1 MDKSNGRGI
10 KKEHFYYYL
19 DGGVAEHVAISKLGH
34 TIVDDKFDPGEK
46 PRSLRWTEGDI
57 SRRIEIDE
65 KGEILSYQ
73 WYDYKREISVSKNY
87 NHADKGRV
95 NIKVPP
101 LAGNIYTFDLKRHDI
116 EITGRFWWDTENK
129 VNVLEDNIGTYQQ
142 LNRKEIAYPPQL
154 PCNCKEWEKS
164 DFFALPTSE
173 FIKEEKFKKYQFN
186 FHAPISLKGIYGD
199 PYYMKEQPKKH
210 LPGKKYA
217 IYSHFITREA
227 ITFYLP
233 DTYGLSFSLAPCR
246 SKHAFVNQS
255 ISAKF
260 RIGHPDQTELS
271 FSKLKSLELAFPTPI
286 LRQVN
291 ENFEVLKDIHN
302 NDIPGSFLFT
312 SKRVSYN
319 KEKELDVVEPRFVC
333 SRPMEIMHSKLM
345 LEVHSFLPDLST
357 TENYSEMNH
366 LGLWTVSIWTLV

>member
-1 MDKSNGRGI
+1 MRPILPMDKSNGRGI

-227 ITFYLP
+227 ITF
-233 DTYGLSFSLAPCR
+233 T
-246 SKHAFVNQS
+246 
-255 ISAKF
+255 
-260 RIGHPDQTELS
+260 
-271 FSKLKSLELAFPTPI
+271 FPTHTD
-286 LRQVN
+286 
-291 ENFEVLKDIHN
+291 F
-302 NDIPGSFLFT
+302 
-312 SKRVSYN
+312 
-319 KEKELDVVEPRFVC
+319 RF
-333 SRPMEIMHSKLM
+333 P
-345 LEVHSFLPDLST
+345 
-357 TENYSEMNH
+357 
-366 LGLWTVSIWTLV
+366 